1 MSFKREVEIVLE
13 ALQGERPH
21 LILMK
26 ESRDFSRV
34 AVGSLGYSRVAKG
47 SSANLSCCE
56 GEHGIALESLQ
67 GIGPHLTGRVETRGV
82 SRVAA
87 GSFGF
92 ILSSNEN
99 LREPL
104 MFPQGRQASFQVAR
118 ATQDSSGVAA
128 G

>member
-1 MSFKREVEIVLE
+1 MIFLE
-13 ALQGERPH
+13 LQWEAWVPLELRRGVQQT
-21 LILMK
+21 
-26 ESRDFSRV
+26 FCV
-34 AVGSLGYSRVAKG
+34 ASGKSCL
-47 SSANLSCCE
+47 LSCCE